1 MKKQCA
7 AEPRAVGRP
16 REIDSGRRVMLYLDP
31 DTLEKA
37 AAIGSGSV
45 SKGVR
50 LAIAAASV
58 KKPKV

>member
-7 AEPRAVGRP
+7 EPRAPGRP
-16 REIDSGRRVMLYLDP
+16 PDLEDGRRVNLYLDG

-37 AAIGSGSV
+37 AAIGGGNISLGI
-45 SKGVR
+45 R
-50 LAIAAASV
+50 RAIAASNV